1 MANLKPFSSVEQAR
15 EMGRKG
21 GAIAGRRRTEAK
33 TLREALKAVLSTRIP
48 KTSQFYPKL
57 KAQMDAMGLKGDPN
71 VMMMP
76 VLGLINKAAK
86 GSPEAFSVMRDTIGE
101 KPKDVVEQTVQ
112 APPVVLGVF
121 NPSRI
126 AEERAKQEAKMA
138 EIKEAAQLLNENDPS
153 AHDPV
158 SAPVVPDSVETSAT
172 TDEPLTEDPHVRP
185 TEATAEAPKAAVK
198 PAFFAPPRRG

>member
-1 MANLKPFSSVEQAR
+1 MANLKPFTSVEQAR

-21 GAIAGRRRTEAK
+21 AAIAARKRTEAK

-86 GSPEAFSVMRDTIGE
+86 GSPEAFSVMRDTMGE

-112 APPVVLGVF
+112 APPVVLGLF
-121 NPSRI
+121 NPHRI

-138 EIKEAAQLLNENDPS
+138 EIKEAAQRLNENAPS

-158 SAPVVPDSVETSAT
+158 SAPVAADSVETSSP
-172 TDEPLTEDPHVRP
+172 TDEPLPEEPHVRQA
-185 TEATAEAPKAAVK
+185 EAPAEAPKASVK

>member
-21 GAIAGRRRTEAK
+21 GAIAGRRRTEVK
-33 TLREALKAVLSTRIP
+33 TLREALKAVLSTNIQ
-48 KTSQFYPKL
+48 KESQLYPKL
-57 KAQMDAMGLKGDPN
+57 KAQMDAMGLKGNPS

-86 GSPEAFSVMRDTIGE
+86 GSPEAFSVMRDTMGE

-126 AEERAKQEAKMA
+126 AEEKAKQEAKME
-138 EIKEAAQLLNENDPS
+138 EIKKAAQRLDENAPS

-158 SAPVVPDSVETSAT
+158 SAPVAADSVETSAPT
-172 TDEPLTEDPHVRP
+172 AEPLPEEPTVRP
-185 TEATAEAPKAAVK
+185 AEAPSEAPKAAVK